1 MTDQSAVPDT
11 GDRLAKVIA
20 RSGLCSRRDAETWIT
35 EGRVVVNGKKVI
47 TPAFNVTA
55 RDKITVDGAPLAAR
69 QGTRVWLYHKP
80 AGLVVTEK
88 DPEGRDTIFEALETH
103 GLPRVVTVGR
113 LDINTEGL
121 ILLTNDGGLKRV
133 LELPAT
139 GWLRR
144 YRVRAHGSVTQ
155 AALDRLKDGIEIDG
169 IKYGSI
175 EATLERDQGSNVWLV
190 MALREG
196 KNREVKNVLGALGLE
211 VNRLIRVSYG
221 PFQLGD
227 IPVGGIETVKASTL
241 RDQLGKKLADAADV
255 DFDSEMPEANAL
267 VGKPTRDRLTGRG
280 TNTVEIAR
288 QRFRFT
294 DHAEKTEEEV
304 RAERPRQDR
313 PGRFDARKSVPKRFD
328 DTPEEEM
335 APPRRIIFDD
345 GREEDFVQKRSGKAT
360 TWRDPDDQP
369 ARTFGQRP
377 ERPAKPART
386 PRAEGASRPARSDG
400 PPRPSRDA
408 AGKPRG
414 DFKGPKR
421 EFGDR
426 PARPTSKAVSG
437 RVAAAKSYGERPRG
451 PRPEGDFADR
461 PKRDYDKP
469 QGARPSGAAGRPER
483 AFTGTPRGP
492 RRNDAGADAPKRAY
506 APRTR
511 PDNERPG
518 ADGPKRAYAPRTRP
532 DNERGGNDRP
542 ARDFAPRTRP
552 DSERGEG
559 ARATPNRPG
568 RNFSEKPKSFRP
580 DSGRPQRADR
590 PVGDRPARSFSDKA
604 SRPGRDALGLESKTY
619 GKPKSRPDGK
629 PYPKRDG
636 AAPARGP
643 KPGGFG
649 KPAFGGGRPAGG
661 AGRPAGGA
669 GRPSGGGRPAGGA
682 GRPSGGARPT
692 GGAGRPSGPRRPKS

>member
-1 MTDQSAVPDT
+1 MTDAPAAPET

-20 RSGLCSRRDAETWIT
+20 RSGLCSRRDAEAWIVA
-35 EGRVVVNGKKVI
+35 GRVAVNGKKVL

-55 RDKITVDGAPLAAR
+55 RDKIMVDGAPLAAR

-88 DPEGRDTIFEALETH
+88 DPEGRPTIFEALETH

-144 YRVRAHGSVTQ
+144 YRVRAHGTVTQ
-155 AALDRLKDGIEIDG
+155 AALDSIKNGIEIDG
-169 IKYGSI
+169 IKYGPI
-175 EATLERDQGSNVWLV
+175 EATLEREQGSNVWLV

-221 PFQLGD
+221 PFQLND
-227 IPVGGIETVKASTL
+227 IPVGGIETVKAGTL

-294 DHAEKTEEEV
+294 DHAEKSEEEI

-313 PGRFDARKSVPKRFD
+313 PGRFDARKPAPKRFEER
-328 DTPEEEM
+328 EEEI

-345 GREEDFVQKRSGKAT
+345 GREEEFVQKNLGKKPAR
-360 TWRDPDDQP
+360 RDPDDQS
-369 ARTFGQRP
+369 ARSFGKRP
-377 ERPAKPART
+377 ERPAGGKKSFGDKKPFGAKPAF
-386 PRAEGASRPARSDG
+386 D
-400 PPRPSRDA
+400 
-408 AGKPRG
+408 KPRG
-414 DFKGPKR
+414 PRRDDADRPKR
-421 EFGDR
+421 SFADR
-426 PARPTSKAVSG
+426 PATSKAVSA
-437 RVAAAKSYGERPRG
+437 RVAASKSYGDRT
-451 PRPEGDFADR
+451 RPEGA
-461 PKRDYDKP
+461 
-469 QGARPSGAAGRPER
+469 ARPDR

-492 RRNDAGADAPKRAY
+492 RRQDAAAA
-506 APRTR
+506 R
-511 PDNERPG
+511 PQRE
-518 ADGPKRAYAPRTRP
+518 Y
-532 DNERGGNDRP
+532 
-542 ARDFAPRTRP
+542 APRTRP
-552 DSERGEG
+552 DSERPGADRPKRDYAPRTRPEGERQG
-559 ARATPNRPG
+559 PRPEGNRPG
-568 RNFSEKPKSFRP
+568 RNFSEKPRSFRP
-580 DSGRPQRADR
+580 DGGRPA
-590 PVGDRPARSFSDKA
+590 GDRPSRGADKA

-619 GKPKSRPDGK
+619 GKPKTRADGK

-643 KPGGFG
+643 RPGGYG
-649 KPAFGGGRPAGG
+649 KPGGRPA
-661 AGRPAGGA
+661 AGPRSTGGA
-669 GRPSGGGRPAGGA
+669 GRPS
-682 GRPSGGARPT
+682 
-692 GGAGRPSGPRRPKS
+692 GGAGRPSGPRRPKP